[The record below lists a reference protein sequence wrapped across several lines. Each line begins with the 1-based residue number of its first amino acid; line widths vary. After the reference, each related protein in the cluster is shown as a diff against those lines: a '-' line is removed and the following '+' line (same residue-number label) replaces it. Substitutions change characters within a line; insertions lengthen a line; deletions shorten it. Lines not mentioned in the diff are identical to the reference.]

1 MGGPRKI
8 LGLVVKELCSS
19 FGKDD
24 KTKCLC
30 WGSEVGTQV
39 KSIDKTLRLCKSKG
53 KSADQGMEKA
63 LEAIKVIITTAK
75 DVGVEH
81 EKFQTACA
89 YQCTFVGSGTQGVQG
104 VPLAWPPRKIKD
116 PF

>member
-1 MGGPRKI
+1 M
-8 LGLVVKELCSS
+8 
-19 FGKDD
+19 
-24 KTKCLC
+24 
-30 WGSEVGTQV
+30 

-53 KSADQGMEKA
+53 KSADQGMKKA

-81 EKFQTACA
+81 EKFQTAFCLPV
-89 YQCTFVGSGTQGVQG
+89 YVVGSGTQGVQG